1 VPAFVQDRG
10 DLNFGVG
17 VEKFTDYLI
26 AQRRLGPQTLAS
38 YRDTFRLLLQ
48 FVHRETKVEPSLLT
62 AAQLDADIVL
72 LDSLEQ
78 KRGNAVVSRNLR
90 LTAIRSFFRMVALY
104 SPESVGTTTRIFAI
118 PMKRTARRLLEY
130 VSREEI
136 DAILDGARSQALV
149 RTS

>member
-1 VPAFVQDRG
+1 MM
-10 DLNFGVG
+10 LVG
-17 VEKFTDYLI
+17 PLLQRYFTDYLI
-26 AQRRLGPQTLAS
+26 AQRRLSPQTLAS
-38 YRDTFRLLLQ
+38 YRDTFRLLLH
-48 FVHRETKVEPSLLT
+48 FVHREMKVEPSLLT
-62 AAQLDADIVL
+62 VAQLDADIVL
-72 LDSLEQ
+72 RFLDSLEQ
-78 KRGNAVVSRNLR
+78 VRGNAVVSRNLR

>member
-1 VPAFVQDRG
+1 LPVGAVPAFVQDRG

-72 LDSLEQ
+72 LFLDSLEQ
-78 KRGNAVVSRNLR
+78 KRGNAVVSRNLGSQQFDP
-90 LTAIRSFFRMVALY
+90 SFAW
-104 SPESVGTTTRIFAI
+104 
-118 PMKRTARRLLEY
+118 
-130 VSREEI
+130 
-136 DAILDGARSQALV
+136 
-149 RTS
+149 